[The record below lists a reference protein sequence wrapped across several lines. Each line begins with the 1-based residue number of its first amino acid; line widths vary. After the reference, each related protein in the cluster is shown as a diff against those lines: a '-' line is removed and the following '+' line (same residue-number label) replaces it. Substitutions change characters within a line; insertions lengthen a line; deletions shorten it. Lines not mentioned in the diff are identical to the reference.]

1 VPVRYSR
8 TSKLCTAEE
17 AAGRIPDGACITIS
31 GTVLFLC
38 PRLLLDAL
46 EARFLTEGRPR
57 DLTWFEPF
65 PTGEA
70 DIEPLSHPGLLKR
83 VIGGWYTAHEQLRRM
98 ILDNQV
104 EAYMFPLGSLSF
116 WCQAMAAG
124 RDHYATKVG
133 LETYMDPRVSGGRLN
148 EATKEELVRID
159 SILGDDYLVYP
170 KLQVDVALLRGSVV
184 DELGNV
190 SLESEGSTMN
200 VLYQALAAKRS
211 GGRVIVQAARLVQA
225 GQIPTRMVSI
235 PGILVDDLV
244 IHPDQEGDDSTG
256 VMSFVTPASRV
267 PRPPTQVLTSPAS
280 TVWRNWLLKGV
291 VDESC
296 PPLRPLTPDVLI
308 ARRAVMTLSPGTVL
322 NVGVGLPARGMVP
335 VAIEE
340 EIDED
345 ISISIE
351 TGQLGGLYNGM
362 GFHVNTTSILD
373 TPGIFSFYGSH
384 LIGKAFFSMLE
395 FDEEGNVNLLRYGD
409 TLVGPGGSMDIA
421 EAVADIT
428 FCGTFRAS
436 GLRAL
441 AQNGALVIEEEGRW
455 PRAVQVVEGVV
466 FNGSKMLQQGKRVTY
481 ITERAVFRLTEDGV
495 LLCEV
500 APGVDLESEV
510 LAQMSFVPKVA
521 DDLRTMDVRIFTPG
535 SMGIRNS
542 WAESHPALPPQAPQL
557 SSPANRC

>member
-1 VPVRYSR
+1 VPVRHSR
-8 TSKLCTAEE
+8 TSKLCSAEE

-31 GTVLFLC
+31 GTILFLC
-38 PRLLLDAL
+38 PRLLLDAV
-46 EARFLTEGRPR
+46 EARFITEGEPR

-70 DIEPLSHPGLLKR
+70 DFEPLSHPGLVKR
-83 VIGGWYTAHEQLRRM
+83 VIGGWYTAHEHLRRM
-98 ILDNQV
+98 ILDNEV
-104 EAYMFPLGSLSF
+104 EAYMFPLGSLSL

-133 LETYMDPRVSGGRLN
+133 LGTYMDPRVSGGRLN
-148 EATKEELVRID
+148 ELTKEELVRID
-159 SILGDDYLVYP
+159 SILGEEYVVYP
-170 KLQVDVALLRGSVV
+170 KLQIDVALIRGSLV

-190 SLESEGSTMN
+190 MN
-200 VLYQALAAKRS
+200 VLYQAMAAKRS
-211 GGRVIVQAARLVQA
+211 GGRVIVQAARMVQA
-225 GQIPTRMVSI
+225 GQIPPRMVAV

-244 IHPDQEGDDSTG
+244 LHPDQEGDDATG
-256 VMSFVTPASRV
+256 VMSFVTPAIRV
-267 PRPPTQVLTSPAS
+267 PRPPAPVLTSPEP
-280 TVWRNWLLKGV
+280 TVWRKWLLEGI

-296 PPLRPLTPDVLI
+296 PSVRPLTPDVLI
-308 ARRAVMTLSPGTVL
+308 ARKAVMTLSPGTVF

-340 EIDED
+340 GIDQD
-345 ISISIE
+345 VAISIE

-362 GFHVNTTSILD
+362 GFHVNITSFLD

-395 FDEEGNVNLLRYGD
+395 FDEEGNVNLVRYGD

-436 GLRAL
+436 GLRAHGHDGVL
-441 AQNGALVIEEEGRW
+441 TIEEEGHF
-455 PRAVQVVEGVV
+455 PRAVQSVQGVA
-466 FNGSKMLQQGKRVTY
+466 FNGPKMLGQGKRVTY
-481 ITERAVFRLTEDGV
+481 ITERGVFGLTEDGV
-495 LLCEV
+495 MLCEV
-500 APGVDLESEV
+500 APGIDLEADV

-521 DDLRTMDVRIFTPG
+521 DDLRTMDVRIFTEGP
-535 SMGIRNS
+535 MGIRNG
-542 WAESHPALPPQAPQL
+542 WAASTQ
-557 SSPANRC
+557 